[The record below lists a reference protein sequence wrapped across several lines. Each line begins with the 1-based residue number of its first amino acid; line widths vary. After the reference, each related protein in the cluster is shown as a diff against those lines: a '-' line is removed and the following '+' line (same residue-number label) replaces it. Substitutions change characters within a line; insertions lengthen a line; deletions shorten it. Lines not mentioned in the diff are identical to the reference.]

1 MGTSTARRLELTG
14 PEVANERPAEGIRWF
29 HVTVLSN
36 FARGYDRYARAYRKR
51 MIPESTYPR
60 ESYVLEERD
69 LGIGISKATRLK
81 AKLAIAGDQIIA
93 IESRLLAGRVL
104 PNTRNG
110 LGSIWASPDLPVSRV
125 HRVLDSNRLAPMSAE
140 EAMAASL
147 ALHGAAFHPYP
158 ALAPRSV
165 SFLPIA
171 RGCQASCPFCFSEAS
186 ASADQRQQ
194 RLDWRAVRTWLEL
207 ARSRGAERAVITGGG
222 EPTMLPFPDLIRLV
236 GECHAQV
243 AKVVLI
249 TNGVSLARL
258 ESSDAIERLA
268 ALRRAGLSVLAVSR
282 HHQDEQINGALMN
295 AETQTPRLLVA
306 ARRALEGP
314 CAGLR
319 IRLICVLQKGGV
331 ASTGDVDDYVRWAVA
346 SGADEVCFKELY
358 VSTTAESVYHSRA
371 ANAWSESHQVPLS
384 VVLEWAGGHGFRV
397 ERRLPW
403 GAPIFTAQVDGRD
416 VRVAAYTEPSLFWER
431 SRGIARSWNV
441 MADGSC
447 LASLEDRRSQLH
459 ARDLAKPSAGVQP

>member
-1 MGTSTARRLELTG
+1 MNISTARRLGLAG
-14 PEVANERPAEGIRWF
+14 PEVANERHAEGLRWF

-36 FARGYDRYARAYRKR
+36 FARGYDRYARAYRKG
-51 MIPESTYPR
+51 MIPESTYPG
-60 ESYVLEERD
+60 ESYVLAERD
-69 LGIGISKATRLK
+69 LDIGMSKARRLK
-81 AKLAIAGDQIIA
+81 AKLAIAGDQIVA
-93 IESRLLAGRVL
+93 IEALLPAGRVS
-104 PNTRNG
+104 PNRRNG
-110 LGSIWASPDLPVSRV
+110 LGSVWASPDLPVFRV
-125 HRVLDSNRLAPMSAE
+125 HRVLDGNRLEPMSVE
-140 EAMAASL
+140 EATAASL
-147 ALHGAAFHPYP
+147 ALHAAAFHPYP

-186 ASADQRQQ
+186 ASADQKQQ
-194 RLDWRAVRTWLEL
+194 RIDWNGIRTWLQL

-258 ESSDAIERLA
+258 ESSNAIERLV
-268 ALRRAGLSVLAVSR
+268 ALRRAGLSVFAVSR
-282 HHQDEQINGALMN
+282 HHQDERTNAALMN
-295 AETQTPRLLVA
+295 AETQTTRLLDA
-306 ARRALEGP
+306 ARRAVGGP
-314 CAGLR
+314 CVGLR
-319 IRLICVLQKGGV
+319 TRLICVLQKGGV

-346 SGADEVCFKELY
+346 SGAHEVCFKELY

-371 ANAWSESHQVPLS
+371 ANAWSEGHQVPLS
-384 VVLEWAGGHGFRV
+384 VVLEWAEGHGFRV
-397 ERRLPW
+397 EKRLPW
-403 GAPIFTAQVDGRD
+403 GAPVFAGQVDGRD

-431 SRGIARSWNV
+431 THGIARSWNV

-447 LASLEDRRSQLH
+447 LASLEHRGSRLDEKTLG
-459 ARDLAKPSAGVQP
+459 LAVGAPP